1 MDPASLTYRLVM
13 QYSSSTDTIAQI
25 APIRWPGGC
34 HNFVYRQMLAKLG
47 SKYLEYK
54 NYLVITTAPPEGRV
68 TATPR
73 WCRRRTGRCA
83 GGWASCAPWRAPTS
97 R

>member
-47 SKYLEYK
+47 SKYQY
-54 NYLVITTAPPEGRV
+54 YDRSGTAQI
-68 TATPR
+68 
-73 WCRRRTGRCA
+73 
-83 GGWASCAPWRAPTS
+83 
-97 R
+97 